1 MQLPRSSGILLHITS
16 LDNEFGIGDLGE
28 GAFRFIDFLQRSGQT
43 LWQLLPLGPSA
54 AENSPYSC
62 YSAFAAN
69 PLLISPT
76 DLERRGLITSDE
88 VRSLPKAAGPV
99 DYGEVNNKR
108 FAMLRS
114 SFERFQS
121 PVGDSLREG
130 FASFCAVNQT
140 WLNDFARY
148 KALTDHFGI
157 GDWSQWPD
165 RELIARRDGALE
177 HWDRE
182 LAQPMEF
189 AKYLQFMFM
198 LQWQALKSYAGERGV
213 RIFGDMPIFVAYDSA
228 DVWANQ
234 DLFHLDEAGKRT
246 VVAGVPPD
254 YFSETGQLWGNP
266 LYRWDAMKDRG
277 YEWWIDRLQSAF
289 CYFDLLRI
297 DHFRGFEAYWEVPAD
312 AETAINGRWAPGP
325 EEGPFRAA
333 RSALGPLPIIA
344 EDLGLITDAVHHLRE
359 KLEFPGMRVLQFGF
373 DSYDD
378 PYHRP
383 VAYPERSVAYTGT
396 HDNDTVLGW
405 YQQRRQERHEDPLLD
420 EIVHRDD
427 PQPHRTLIRAV
438 LESKAETAVLPM
450 QDVLGLGSDSRMN
463 IPGEAAGNW
472 TWRCPPDGL
481 NQVISDWLRQ
491 VTEATGRI

>member
-28 GAFRFIDFLQRSGQT
+28 GAFRFIDFLQSAGQT

-76 DLERRGLITSDE
+76 DLQRRGLLTAEE
-88 VRSLPKAAGPV
+88 VQSLKAAPGPI
-99 DYGEVNNKR
+99 DYGTVESKR
-108 FAMLRS
+108 FALLKN
-114 SFERFQS
+114 SFQRFQS
-121 PVGDSLREG
+121 AAGDSLRDG

-140 WLNDFARY
+140 WLVDFARY

-165 RELIARRDGALE
+165 RELIARRDAALE
-177 HWDRE
+177 RWDQE
-182 LAQPMEF
+182 LAEPIEF
-189 AKYLQFMFM
+189 AKYLQFIFM
-198 LQWQALKSYAGERGV
+198 LQWQTLKAYAGERGV

-234 DLFHLDEAGKRT
+234 DLFYLDDAGKRT

-254 YFSETGQLWGNP
+254 YFSATGQLWGNP
-266 LYRWDAMKDRG
+266 LYRWDAMHARG

-297 DHFRGFEAYWEVPAD
+297 DHFRAFEAYWEIPSD
-312 AETAINGRWAPGP
+312 AETAVNGHWVEGP
-325 EEGPFRAA
+325 REAPFRAA

-344 EDLGLITDAVHHLRE
+344 EDLGLITDEVHELRDS
-359 KLEFPGMRVLQFGF
+359 LQFPGMRVLQFGY
-373 DSYDD
+373 DSVDD

-383 VAYPERSVAYTGT
+383 ISYPESSVAYTGT
-396 HDNDTVLGW
+396 HDNDTVIGW
-405 YQQRRQERHEDPLLD
+405 YHERRQTRHEDPLLD
-420 EIVHRDD
+420 EVVSRDD
-427 PQPHRTLIRAV
+427 PQPHRAMIYAIMA
-438 LESKAETAVLPM
+438 SKSDTAILPM
-450 QDVLGLGSDSRMN
+450 QDVLGLGSDARMN
-463 IPGEAAGNW
+463 VPGQAAGNW
-472 TWRCPPDGL
+472 TWRCPPDGMDPH
-481 NQVISDWLRQ
+481 VIEWLRQ
-491 VTEATGRI
+491 MTELTGRI